1 MIKLKPLST
10 RIDGKHLK
18 LGKMVIAILATLLL
32 FSCAE
37 TESDDE
43 SNANVNNGTPG
54 ITIST
59 ISGNTGED
67 LSTATFTVSLNTE
80 PDGDVVIDVSSDD
93 STEGTVTSS
102 TPLTFNA
109 STWSVDQT
117 VDVQGVDD
125 NLVDGNQNYSIELA
139 INASTADSSGY
150 ADLTADYSV
159 AVTNNDDDTI
169 GLDIST
175 ISGNTDESGDTA
187 TFTVSLNTL
196 PDDDVVIDVS
206 SDDSTE
212 GTVTSSTPL
221 TFTTA
226 NWSVDQTVD
235 VQGVNDNLVDGNQN
249 YSIELAINASTADS
263 SGYADL
269 STDSVTVINVDD
281 NFIGVNVSQTG
292 RFTNESGTSVDFSVS
307 LGSQPSSDVTF
318 PLSSSNEDEGT
329 LSVDELT
336 FTSANW
342 DTSQDVTV
350 SGEDDPSFD
359 AAQLYTIEFAAASS
373 SDSSY
378 DGYDDPSSDLT
389 LYNLDDEY
397 KLPDTGQTTRYSDTT
412 GDDSDTLINAPS
424 YTDNSDDTVTDNNT
438 GLIWQRQDDST
449 TRTWTDAG
457 PYCDGL
463 TLGAQ
468 SDWRLPDKKELA
480 SIADYGTY
488 SPAIDST
495 AFPGTNSS
503 YYSSY
508 YWSSATYASDTSF
521 AWRLLFSIGFIGN
534 GDKTGSFYVRC
545 VRSSQFST
553 VAFADLG
560 DQTVLDRKT
569 GLIWQ
574 QGIDYSTRNWEAAIS
589 YCDGLNLAGRSDWR
603 LPNVRELESI
613 TDDSKYSPAIDSTA
627 FPGTLSLHYWS
638 STTVADSTSD
648 AWYVHFSDGFVN
660 SGSNKTVSFYVRCVR
675 SEQ

>member
-10 RIDGKHLK
+10 RKDRSHLK
-18 LGKMVIAILATLLL
+18 LCKVIIAILATLL

-43 SNANVNNGTPG
+43 SNTNVNNGTAG
-54 ITIST
+54 FTIST

-67 LSTATFTVSLNTE
+67 LSTASFTVRLSTE

-93 STEGTVTSS
+93 PSEGTVTSS

-109 STWSVDQT
+109 ST
-117 VDVQGVDD
+117 
-125 NLVDGNQNYSIELA
+125 
-139 INASTADSSGY
+139 
-150 ADLTADYSV
+150 
-159 AVTNNDDDTI
+159 
-169 GLDIST
+169 
-175 ISGNTDESGDTA
+175 
-187 TFTVSLNTL
+187 
-196 PDDDVVIDVS
+196 
-206 SDDSTE
+206 
-212 GTVTSSTPL
+212 
-221 TFTTA
+221 
-226 NWSVDQTVD
+226 WSVDQTVD

-269 STDSVTVINVDD
+269 STDSITVINVDD

-292 RFTNESGTSVDFSVS
+292 RFTNESGTLSVDFSVS

-318 PLSSSNEDEGT
+318 PISSSNEDEGS
-329 LSVDELT
+329 LLVDELT

-438 GLIWQRQDDST
+438 GLIWQRQDDNT
-449 TRTWTDAG
+449 TRTWANAG

-545 VRSSQFST
+545 VRSSQFS
-553 VAFADLG
+553 VAAFADLG